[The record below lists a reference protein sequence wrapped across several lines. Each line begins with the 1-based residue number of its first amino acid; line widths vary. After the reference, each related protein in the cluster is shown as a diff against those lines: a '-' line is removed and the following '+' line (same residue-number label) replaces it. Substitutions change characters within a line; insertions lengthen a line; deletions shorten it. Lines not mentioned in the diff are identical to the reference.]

1 MASKLTPELIE
12 KAKLAKSAEEI
23 FSLAKE
29 NGVELTA
36 ESANA
41 YFAQLHKTGELNDD
55 ELDSVSGGEKCGT
68 IYNNGRPVVTISN
81 SCVHW
86 RCENCHNAVL
96 KKTGGAYD
104 ECVTCGAKHACRDC
118 EHARYEDA
126 LLQCFCEERRY
137 N

>member
-1 MASKLTPELIE
+1 MASKLTPELLE
-12 KAKLAKSAEEI
+12 KAKLAKSAEELI
-23 FSLAKE
+23 ALAKE

-41 YFAQLHKTGELNDD
+41 YFAQLHKTGELPDD
-55 ELDSVSGGEKCGT
+55 ELDSVAGGEKCGT

-81 SCVHW
+81 SCVYW

-104 ECVTCGAKHACRDC
+104 VCVRCGARHTCRDC

>member
-12 KAKLAKSAEEI
+12 RAKLAKSAEEI

-29 NGVELTA
+29 NGAELSA
-36 ESANA
+36 ESAKA

-68 IYNNGRPVVTISN
+68 IYNNGRPVVTMSN
-81 SCVHW
+81 SCEHW
-86 RCENCHNAVL
+86 RCENCHIAVL
-96 KKTGGAYD
+96 KKTENDYD
-104 ECVTCGAKHACRDC
+104 ICVRCGAIHNCRYC